1 MSISSNARMPR
12 VSRVFPR
19 PWKTRTLAA
28 MAVAICLT
36 GASCAAT
43 DGDGTSGSQASKGD
57 ANLAAAKE
65 VVETY
70 SKPTS
75 FPVDQPLSRGLAAGQ
90 RISFMQCASPFCA
103 LLAQLYGMGT
113 ETMGIAPVDTV
124 KGGHSADGV
133 QTALSSITA
142 DGPAAL
148 LLPAVNLGSVG
159 ASIKKVKQAGIP
171 IVGAGVMGGP
181 EQGIDAPINGPINY
195 ERQGTIL
202 ADWAIVTGGGDA
214 NIVWYG
220 NPELDFTKVS
230 TQAFTEELKKN
241 CPGCTVR
248 YVDIPLSAIGTT
260 APSRVVSD
268 LQAHPDTD
276 IALFSSLE
284 TATGLPPALRSAG
297 ITEMKI
303 AGSAPVPA
311 NLQDMKNG
319 GIDAAVGLDAGVL
332 AFTQLDAAVR
342 LATDQPLTDAQK
354 AGEVPLQLI
363 TKEDLPADVS
373 KGFSAYPDFVQRF
386 SQLWAKARTAG

>member
-1 MSISSNARMPR
+1 MSISSDARASR

-19 PWKTRTLAA
+19 PWETRALAA
-28 MAVAICLT
+28 MAVAVCLT
-36 GASCAAT
+36 VTSCAAA
-43 DGDGTSGSQASKGD
+43 DGDGASGSQGPKGD
-57 ANLAAAKE
+57 ADLAAAKK
-65 VVETY
+65 VVDTY
-70 SKPTS
+70 SKPTA
-75 FPVDQPLSRGLAAGQ
+75 FPVDQPLARGLEPGQ

-103 LLAQLYGMGT
+103 LLAQLYGMGAS
-113 ETMGIAPVDTV
+113 TMGIAPVDTV
-124 KGGHSADGV
+124 KSGSSADAV
-133 QTALSSITA
+133 QSALSSITA
-142 DGPAAL
+142 DDPVAL

-159 ASIKKVKQAGIP
+159 TSIKKIKQADIP
-171 IVGAGVMGGP
+171 VVGAGVMGGP
-181 EQGIDAPINGPINY
+181 KQGIDAPINGPLNY

-230 TQAFTEELKKN
+230 TEAFTKELKKN

-248 YVDIPLSAIGTT
+248 YADIPLSAIGTT

-284 TATGLPPALRSAG
+284 TATGLAPALRSAG
-297 ITEMKI
+297 ITDVKI

-342 LATDQPLTDAQK
+342 LATGQPLTDAQK

-363 TKEDLPADVS
+363 TKKDLPADVS

-386 SQLWAKARTAG
+386 SKLWAKARRAH

>member
-1 MSISSNARMPR
+1 MMSISSDART
-12 VSRVFPR
+12 SRAARALPR
-19 PWKTRTLAA
+19 PWGIRALAA
-28 MAVAICLT
+28 LASAACLT
-36 GASCAAT
+36 VTGCTAT
-43 DGDGTSGSQASKGD
+43 DGDGGSHASKGK
-57 ANLAAAKE
+57 ANMAAAKQ

-70 SKPTS
+70 SEPTP
-75 FPVDQPLSRGLAAGQ
+75 FPVDQPLARGLASGR

-113 ETMGIAPVDTV
+113 KTMGTAPVDTV
-124 KGGHSADGV
+124 KSGASADGV

-142 DGPAAL
+142 DDPAAL

-159 ASIKKVKQAGIP
+159 ASIKKAHQAGIP

-181 EQGIDAPINGPINY
+181 EQGIDAPVNGPLSY
-195 ERQGTIL
+195 ERQGRIL
-202 ADWAIVTGGGDA
+202 ADWAVVTAGGDA
-214 NIVWYG
+214 NIAWYR
-220 NPELDFTKVS
+220 NPELDFTKVE
-230 TQAFTEELKKN
+230 TDAFTAELKTN

-248 YVDIPLSAIGTT
+248 YVDIPLSDIGTR

-276 IALFSSLE
+276 VALFSSLE

-297 ITEMKI
+297 ITKVKI
-303 AGSAPVPA
+303 AGSAPVPS

-342 LATDQPLTDAQK
+342 LATGQPLTAAEK
-354 AGEVPLQLI
+354 TGEIPLQLI
-363 TKEDLPADVS
+363 TKDDLPADVS

-386 SQLWAKARTAG
+386 SKLWAKARKAG